1 MSRLGHLLRRIAARL
16 DASAPGAPT
25 PNTHVAE
32 ITPCT
37 PRHDPWEGRRL
48 NLVLPSINKQ
58 HYFGGIHTA
67 VLIYRELCRFFPA
80 SRIILVD
87 SSPDEE
93 ALSRF
98 SDHALVPADQTS
110 TAMRQIVPFSDRYQ
124 KTLPVAGE
132 DIWVAT
138 AWWTAYAAQRMS
150 QWQGDNGG
158 IDRPMIYLIQDFE
171 PGFYAWSSQY
181 ALSLSTYR
189 PARDIGIF
197 NTALLAGFFEQHGL
211 RYEKHS
217 VFEPVLHD
225 GLRPALQQVRDAA
238 VPRQRRIVVYARP
251 GTPRNA
257 FELIC
262 EGLRLWG
269 WKDPRARQWE
279 VAAPGELQ
287 ADLDLGPFAL
297 KALGKLDI
305 DAYAR
310 LLSTSAIG
318 LSLMVSPHPSYPP
331 LEMAAFGM
339 EVLTNRYD
347 NKRLDQTVANVHSLD
362 SMTPEAICAGLVAL
376 VDAFEQRGMMQS
388 AVAGSDHA
396 LLGQGE
402 FARIAS
408 DVHSRVLADG

>member
-1 MSRLGHLLRRIAARL
+1 M
-16 DASAPGAPT
+16 
-25 PNTHVAE
+25 
-32 ITPCT
+32 
-37 PRHDPWEGRRL
+37 
-48 NLVLPSINKQ
+48 VLPSINKQ